1 MVLDINDQV
10 HKSPFKHINGS
21 PPPLSRQVLGVHP
34 PSALLLKFI
43 EARKAIA
50 NHK

>member
-1 MVLDINDQV
+1 MVLDIKDQV
-10 HKSPFKHINGS
+10 RKSHFKHINGS

-43 EARKAIA
+43 EARKEIT